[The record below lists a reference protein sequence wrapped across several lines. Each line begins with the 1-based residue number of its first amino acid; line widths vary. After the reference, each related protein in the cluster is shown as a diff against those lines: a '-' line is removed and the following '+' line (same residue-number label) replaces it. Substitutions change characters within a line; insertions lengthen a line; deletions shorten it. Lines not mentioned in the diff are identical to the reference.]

1 MSGTGGMWSKIRPRM
16 QHRYVPEKNLVTETK
31 GDDGTVTGD
40 SSSSSSAGSAL
51 VTMAASAAAAPGA
64 SSTTYAAKKRVAE
77 IRTAAFSANPVKRV
91 KQVEEKHE
99 LEDKVAEAAEGPASM
114 IVQFQAMNGTTAG
127 PQIDVSM
134 DTTPAQMEVI
144 INELLQND
152 EAVPY
157 AFYVDEEEIMED
169 LRALIKSQVKR
180 WWGTQAVCVHAGVQ
194 GWGEGFGVR
203 RRVCV
208 TEISRE
214 KRGSFHRALL
224 CRRCVAF
231 LSWIFFLTCCPASHL
246 LVPYSQ

>member
-1 MSGTGGMWSKIRPRM
+1 MSGGGGLWSKMRPRIE
-16 QHRYVPEKNLVTETK
+16 HRYAPEKNLVTETK

-51 VTMAASAAAAPGA
+51 VTMAASAAAAPSA

-169 LRALIKSQVKR
+169 LRALIKSQVNDGR
-180 WWGTQAVCVHAGVQ
+180 DVGGVYMSFGGLGVGW
-194 GWGEGFGVR
+194 GWGEC
-203 RRVCV
+203 VC
-208 TEISRE
+208 ERARE
-214 KRGSFHRALL
+214 EGESFYRAML
-224 CRRCVAF
+224 CRRCA
-231 LSWIFFLTCCPASHL
+231 A
-246 LVPYSQ
+246 